1 MPPSRPWAG
10 RWMLFNTRQS
20 QGGHQPAERSFPSLE
35 AWVGRKSGPIDHEI
49 RVAEIADAL
58 FNLTRDLHGL
68 GAQDLLTLK
77 SAALVHDV
85 GRAIDPKNHAEV
97 GANLVLE
104 DSALSL
110 RALQRRWLAYLTLY
124 HRGPVP
130 ALGEDRI
137 LIAEDDGPRLLKLL
151 ALLRA
156 ADTLD
161 SRSMEP
167 PRLVL
172 RRRGRRVRIWC
183 VVRENAS
190 EAREAFCRPK
200 KFRLLE
206 QTLNCRVVVQVP
218 HHEDCALV
226 S

>member
-1 MPPSRPWAG
+1 
-10 RWMLFNTRQS
+10 MLFNTRQS
-20 QGGHQPAERSFPSLE
+20 HGGHQSAERSFLSLE
-35 AWVGRKSGPIDHEI
+35 AWVRRKSAQIDHET

-68 GAQDLLTLK
+68 GAHDLLTLK

-85 GRAIDPKNHAEV
+85 GRAIDPKNHAEM
-97 GANLVLE
+97 GAKLVLE
-104 DSALSL
+104 DAALPL
-110 RALQRRWLAYLTLY
+110 RATQRRWLAYLTLY

-137 LIAEDDGPRLLKLL
+137 LAAEDDHPRLLKQL

-172 RRRGRRVRIWC
+172 LRRGRRVRIWC
-183 VVRENAS
+183 VVRDDWAA
-190 EAREAFCRPK
+190 AREAFCRPK

-206 QTLNCRVVVQVP
+206 ETLPCRVVVQVP